1 MVKSYLVIQMTKEW
15 FISGNVPS
23 LKNSKVITKFGLQH
37 SKTVKKYLSSKG
49 IQDYS
54 PSNKTVK
61 DYVKRPNIFR
71 QEAYGLREELKK
83 NEKPYKIGMYF
94 VRDSTRKFDY
104 INSSHIIL
112 DLMSAHC
119 IIEDD
124 NMDEVIPVFLGYHVD
139 KNKPGVIIKI
149 GGN

>member
-1 MVKSYLVIQMTKEW
+1 MSKEW

-37 SKTVKKYLSSKG
+37 SKTVKKYLSAKG

-54 PSNKTVK
+54 PSNKTVQ

-71 QEAYGLREELKK
+71 KEAYGLREELKK
-83 NEKPYKIGMYF
+83 HQKPYKIGLYF
-94 VRDSTRKFDY
+94 VRDSERKFDY
-104 INSSHIIL
+104 INAAQIVL
-112 DLMSAHC
+112 DLMSAHW
-119 IIEDD
+119 IIDDD
-124 NMDEVIPVFLGYHVD
+124 NMDEVIPVFLGYEVN

-149 GGN
+149 VGGNT